1 MSSDE
6 VQTWIFIMEN
16 SNATSIVDQYL
27 SITITY
33 SGFFITPHFMHF
45 LIFIKHNLI
54 NVQLKLHYI
63 CVYIFIIHIDID
75 I

>member
-6 VQTWIFIMEN
+6 VQTCILIMKN

-63 CVYIFIIHIDID
+63 CIYIYLLVI
-75 I
+75 